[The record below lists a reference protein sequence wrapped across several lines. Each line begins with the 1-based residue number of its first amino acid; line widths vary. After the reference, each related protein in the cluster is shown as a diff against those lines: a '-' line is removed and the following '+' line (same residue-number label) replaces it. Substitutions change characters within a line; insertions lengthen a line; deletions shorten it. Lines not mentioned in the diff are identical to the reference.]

1 MDFTTRRTSKYY
13 VQCFQNIIFIAN
25 SSITILGKFFKKTGG
40 KAMRKKK
47 LAGVFMSFMVAA
59 GVMAG
64 CNSTTSGD
72 GGGDTIKI
80 GANLELSGGVAS
92 YGQSEKEGIDLAIE
106 EINKKGIDGKKLKLV
121 TFDNKSEASEATS
134 GALKLA
140 TQDKVAAIIGA
151 ATSTNTLAQ
160 VQIAQD
166 NKIPLIT
173 PTGTNPTITNKD
185 GKVSDFVFRTCF
197 IDPFQGTVAA
207 NFAAKELKVKNAAIL
222 IDSSSDYAKGLADA
236 FKKAF
241 KANGGKIVKEEAY
254 VAKDTDFHAT
264 LTNIKA
270 ANPEYVFIPGY
281 YEEVGLIIKQAREIG
296 LNVPLMGGDGW
307 DSPTLVK
314 IAGGA
319 DPLKNTFITNHYS
332 SGDSDKKV
340 QDFVTAFKAKY
351 DGKSPDA
358 FNALGYDTVY
368 FIADAIKRAGSSDSK
383 KIQKALAE
391 TDGLEL
397 VSGKM
402 KLDKN
407 HDPIKAA
414 VILEYVNGE
423 QQFKVKVNP

>member
-1 MDFTTRRTSKYY
+1 
-13 VQCFQNIIFIAN
+13 
-25 SSITILGKFFKKTGG
+25 
-40 KAMRKKK
+40 MRKRK
-47 LAGVFMSFMVAA
+47 LAGIFMSFMVAA

-64 CNSTTSGD
+64 CNSSASSD
-72 GGGDTIKI
+72 EEKGGTIKI

-92 YGQSEKEGIDLAIE
+92 YGQSAKEGIELAIE
-106 EINKKGIDGKKLKLV
+106 EINKKGIDGKKLELV
-121 TFDNKSEASEATS
+121 TVDNKSDAAEATS

-140 TQDKVAAIIGA
+140 TQDKVVAMIGA

-173 PTGTNPTITNKD
+173 PTATNATITFKD
-185 GKVSDFVFRTCF
+185 GKLNDYVFRTCF

-207 NFAAKELKVKNAAIL
+207 NFATNDLKAKSAAVL
-222 IDSSSDYAKGLADA
+222 IDSSSDYSKGLAA
-236 FKKAF
+236 SFKKAF
-241 KANGGKIVKEEAY
+241 KANGGKIVAEEAY

-264 LTNIKA
+264 LTRIKA
-270 ANPEYVFIPGY
+270 ANPDYVFLPGF
-281 YEEVGLIIKQAREIG
+281 YEEVGLVVKQAREIG
-296 LNVPLMGGDGW
+296 LTVPFMGGDGW
-307 DSPTLVK
+307 DSPKLVD
-314 IAGGA
+314 IAGA
-319 DPLKNTFITNHYS
+319 ASLENTYITNHYS

-340 QDFVTAFKAKY
+340 QDFVSAFKAKY

-358 FNALGYDTVY
+358 FGALGYDTVY
-368 FIADAIKRAGSSDSK
+368 FLADAIKRAGSSDPK

-397 VSGKM
+397 VSGKV

-414 VILEYVNGE
+414 VILEYVNG
-423 QQFKVKVNP
+423 QQRYKTKVNP